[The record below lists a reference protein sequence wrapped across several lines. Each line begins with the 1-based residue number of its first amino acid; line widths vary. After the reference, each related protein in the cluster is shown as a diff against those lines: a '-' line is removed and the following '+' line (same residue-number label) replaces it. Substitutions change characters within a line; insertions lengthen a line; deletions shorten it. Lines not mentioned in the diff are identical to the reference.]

1 MTSAQ
6 DFLLARRTRG
16 LALSGLLGL
25 VAAVSGTALAQEVA
39 FDEAGFPYVKG
50 EMLVKVRSAAQFERF
65 LDGSRQSL
73 GALGVRN
80 QVGHAADGSAWYVV
94 KVDEKIGSQFAAREA
109 RATDGVL
116 YAEPN
121 YIYTTQVGGKPNAPG
136 KDPDYSKAP
145 KLPNPA
151 VKDPQI
157 GDQYGLSL
165 IDAEAAWAVSR
176 GNKDVVVA
184 DIDTGIDYTH
194 PDLVNN
200 LWQNPKEIPGNKID
214 DDKNGFIDD
223 VIGWDFRDKD
233 SKPFDDNM
241 HGSHTAGTIAAT
253 GGNGVGVSGVTQ
265 SASIMALRFLGG
277 ANGSGT
283 AADAISAIQYA
294 TANGARL
301 SSNSWGGGAFSQALF
316 DAISEANDKG
326 ILFVAAAGNSRNDND
341 KSPSYPASYNLPNI
355 LSVAATDSS
364 DELAGF
370 SNYGAKSVML
380 AAPGVDVLS
389 TVPGKQYK
397 KLSGTSMACPHVSGA
412 AALILAA
419 YPQLKA
425 PELKALLMQSVDA
438 VTDLNGRVQ
447 TGGRLNI
454 AKAFERAK
462 AEHGAP
468 RS

>member
-1 MTSAQ
+1 MTYAQ
-6 DFLLARRTRG
+6 DFLLAGRTRS
-16 LALSGLLGL
+16 LAISGLLGL
-25 VAAVSGTALAQEVA
+25 VAAVSGTAQAKEVA

-65 LDGSRQSL
+65 LDRSRQSL
-73 GALGVRN
+73 GALSERK
-80 QVGHAADGSAWYVV
+80 QVARATDGSAWYVV
-94 KVDEKIGSQFAAREA
+94 KVDEKLGSQFAAREA
-109 RATDGVL
+109 RAADGVL

-121 YIYTTQVGGKPNAPG
+121 YIYTTQIGGKPTGPG
-136 KDPDYSKAP
+136 KDPEYPKPP

-165 IDAEAAWAVSR
+165 INAEAAWAVSR
-176 GNKDVVVA
+176 GSKEIVVA

-200 LWQNPKEIPGNKID
+200 LWQNPKEIAGNNKD
-214 DDKNGFIDD
+214 DDKNGFVDD
-223 VIGWDFRDKD
+223 MIGWDFRDKNA
-233 SKPFDDNM
+233 KPFDDNS

-253 GGNGVGVSGVTQ
+253 GGNGVGVSGVAQ
-265 SASIMALRFLGG
+265 STSIMALRFLGG

-283 AADAISAIQYA
+283 AEDAIAAIQYA

-301 SSNSWGGGAFSQALF
+301 TSNSWGGGAFSQALF
-316 DAISEANDKG
+316 DVISEANDKG
-326 ILFVAAAGNSRNDND
+326 ILFVAAAGNSRSDND

-389 TVPGKQYK
+389 TVPGKKYK
-397 KLSGTSMACPHVSGA
+397 RLSGTSMACPHVSGA

-425 PELKALLMQSVDA
+425 TELKALLMESVD
-438 VTDLNGRVQ
+438 VITDLNGRVQ

-454 AKAFERAK
+454 AKAFDRARAK
-462 AEHGAP
+462 HGAP
-468 RS
+468 RT